1 MATVST
7 LKQGGTGAGLGNF
20 NTKQPGVVSVRLRG
34 ADAAD
39 AKGSALAANDLI
51 QVCTIP
57 AGTTVGFA
65 TLNVLTA
72 DTGTTLTFDLG
83 DGSTA
88 DEFVDGADGTTAGF
102 AAQGTNGVF
111 SQKILYTSA
120 DVLQLKV
127 VTASSANDDWEV
139 EVLFEVTDY
148 NSKPRPQS
156 AKDAG

>member
-1 MATVST
+1 M
-7 LKQGGTGAGLGNF
+7 
-20 NTKQPGVVSVRLRG
+20 
-34 ADAAD
+34 
-39 AKGSALAANDLI
+39 
-51 QVCTIP
+51 
-57 AGTTVGFA
+57 
-65 TLNVLTA
+65 
-72 DTGTTLTFDLG
+72 
-83 DGSTA
+83 
-88 DEFVDGADGTTAGF
+88 
-102 AAQGTNGVF
+102 F